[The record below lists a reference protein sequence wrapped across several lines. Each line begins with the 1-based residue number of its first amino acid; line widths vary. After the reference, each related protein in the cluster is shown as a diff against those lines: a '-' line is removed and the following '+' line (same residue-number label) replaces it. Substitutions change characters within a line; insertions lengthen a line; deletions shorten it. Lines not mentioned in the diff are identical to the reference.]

1 MTTMAEKQRELDI
14 MKWNDSVQRG
24 QDCCGS
30 YEFCADCDKS
40 QDYPCAFAFEKHGEK
55 KSVKAPKPAA
65 SRSTSGRQAIRAPRN
80 R

>member
-1 MTTMAEKQRELDI
+1 MTTMAEKQRELDM

-65 SRSTSGRQAIRAPRN
+65 KKTAAKKPAAKKSK
-80 R
+80 